1 VYHCYKKNLKI
12 CKYQVI
18 ILRKMLSDIF
28 LISQIVKMNETFKSL
43 LLESNVMQKRDQ
55 TSIGY

>member
-1 VYHCYKKNLKI
+1 
-12 CKYQVI
+12 
-18 ILRKMLSDIF
+18 MLSDIF